1 MKRLRLPLFLALCA
15 VQLAIPLAM
24 AYRYERTLRE
34 GAVYRFH
41 TEPFDPVD
49 AFRGRYV
56 AIRLRLLG
64 AGAHPGSRDRWS
76 EKVYVTLGRDSQG
89 FATVRA
95 LSEEPPA
102 GGDWLSG
109 TLAEDVYE
117 DLPPRPADA
126 PPERPARLGT
136 RIELP
141 FDRYYMEEGNAP
153 QAERAV
159 RGLGPGMDPDALGRS
174 ITAFGPQMDVTARV
188 RVRQGL
194 GAIEG
199 LDVNGVPIERWLATV
214 PP

>member
-141 FDRYYMEEGNAP
+141 FDRYYMEESKAP
-153 QAERAV
+153 AADRIWREGMQQAEAV
-159 RGLGPGMDPDALGRS
+159 
-174 ITAFGPQMDVTARV
+174 ARV
-188 RVRQGL
+188 RVRHGL

-199 LDVNGVPIERWLATV
+199 LDINGVPIERWIATL
-214 PP
+214 PPQK